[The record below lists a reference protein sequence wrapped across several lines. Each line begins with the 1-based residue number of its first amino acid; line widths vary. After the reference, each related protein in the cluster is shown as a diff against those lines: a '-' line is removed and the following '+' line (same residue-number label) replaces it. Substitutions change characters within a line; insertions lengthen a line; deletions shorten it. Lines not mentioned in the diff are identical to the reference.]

1 MFFFPPPPQV
11 FYDHKPLLT
20 FIFLTYFFPL
30 EFSRENNPNKETITT
45 ISFDKEKLPAELLS
59 SIQKILNL
67 HVNIDYKDSSDRF
80 F

>member
-1 MFFFPPPPQV
+1 
-11 FYDHKPLLT
+11 
-20 FIFLTYFFPL
+20 L